1 MLKTAIKSNL
11 NPGHAT
17 LLRRVIMSTE
27 KPNTTQRNPQ
37 PDWKFEFEKHWKAVC
52 QKSLDYFHRH
62 QQQFSLSKTGAMV
75 GGGALLIWLA
85 SGVYIID
92 EGNRGVVTRFGAYSQ
107 TTQPGPNWH
116 IPLPIEQVTLVN
128 VEQQRFIEVG
138 YRGTNRASK
147 LEIIPQES
155 LMLTLDEN
163 IVNVRLAVQYQI
175 NNARDYVFKVKGN
188 EATLKQ
194 LTESVERAVIG
205 RNSMDYVLTE
215 GRSEIVAEIKRDI
228 QSGMDD
234 YQAGITIASVNL
246 QDAQPP
252 EEVQGAF
259 EDAIRAREDK
269 QRLINEAEAYS
280 NEIIPKAR
288 GAAARLLL
296 EAQAY
301 EAEKVAKATGETER
315 FEQLLVE
322 YEKAPAITRKRLYL
336 EAKEKLFSSTN
347 KVIVDAGQSAPQLYM
362 PLQNAAS
369 NQATANTA
377 QAAQSRVEPAVIEQN
392 SGPKTAPSTLRPS
405 RSRP

>member
-1 MLKTAIKSNL
+1 
-11 NPGHAT
+11 
-17 LLRRVIMSTE
+17 MSSE
-27 KPNTTQRNPQ
+27 NHNTTQQTPQ
-37 PDWKFEFEKHWKAVC
+37 SGWKLEVERRWKAVC
-52 QKSLDYFHRH
+52 QKSVDYFNRH
-62 QQQFSLSKTGAMV
+62 NPHFSLSKISSVAAGS
-75 GGGALLIWLA
+75 ALLLWLA
-85 SGVYIID
+85 SGIYIVD
-92 EGNRGVVTRFGAYSQ
+92 QGNRGVVTRFGAYNE
-107 TTQPGPNWH
+107 TTRSGPNWH
-116 IPLPIEQVTLVN
+116 IPFPIENVTIIN
-128 VEQQRFIEVG
+128 VEQQRYIEVG
-138 YRGTNRASK
+138 YRGNSRSSK
-147 LEIIPQES
+147 PELIPQES
-155 LMLTLDEN
+155 LMLTADEN

-175 NNARDYVFKVKGN
+175 NNAGDYLFNVKGN

-205 RNSMDYVLTE
+205 RNNMDYVLTE
-215 GRSEIVAEIKRDI
+215 GRSEIVAEIKHDI

-234 YQAGITIASVNL
+234 YQAGITVASVNL

-288 GAAARLLL
+288 GAASRLLL
-296 EAQAY
+296 EAEAY
-301 EAEKVAKATGETER
+301 EAEKVAKATGETQR

-347 KVIVDAGQSAPQLYM
+347 KVIMEAGQSGPQLYM
-362 PLQNAAS
+362 PLQNAVSHQAPAS
-369 NQATANTA
+369 KSDIAESPAEAASVEKKQLQNTG
-377 QAAQSRVEPAVIEQN
+377 SSP
-392 SGPKTAPSTLRPS
+392 LRPS